1 MDNRPWTQDDP
12 RMHIAI
18 ITAGGAGMFCGSCM
32 HDNTWARALQH
43 AGCQVTLLPTYTPIR
58 VDEPDQS
65 DRHVFLGG
73 INVYLDAQL
82 PGWRRLPRG
91 ITRWLDAPWFINA
104 MSRLSPRNDAAR
116 LGELTLAVLA
126 GEQGPQRREFEEL
139 ASFIGRD
146 LKPDVVIFSNALLAG
161 AVRLVKAGFGGP
173 VYCTLQGDD
182 VFLDSLADSYRTRAL
197 ATVSERAQDFD
208 GFLVHSRFYRDY
220 MAEYLSLPLEKFH
233 QIPLGIDLTG
243 HDGRPGERSGEPFTI
258 GYFARI
264 ARPKGLHRLVDAFVA
279 FHKRQP
285 AARLRIGGYLGAAE
299 RSYFKEVSR
308 AARVLGDAFD
318 YVGSPETHAEKVAFY
333 KSLDLLSVPTEFLEP
348 KGLYV
353 LESLA
358 NGVPVVQPRHGAFPE
373 LLEATGGGRLVTP
386 GDPDELADAFEELQS
401 DADTRHSLGAT
412 GQINVREQFN
422 PEVMAAA
429 TLDVLRS

>member
-1 MDNRPWTQDDP
+1 
-12 RMHIAI
+12 MHIAI

-32 HDNTWARALQH
+32 HDNTWARALQN
-43 AGCQVTLLPTYTPIR
+43 AGCRVTLLPTYTPIR

-73 INVYLDAQL
+73 LNVYLDQQL
-82 PGWRRLPRG
+82 PVWRRLPRG
-91 ITRWLDAPWFINA
+91 LTRWLDAPWVINT
-104 MSRLSPRNDAAR
+104 MSRLSTRNDARR
-116 LGELTLAVLA
+116 LGELTLGVLA
-126 GEQGPQRREFEEL
+126 GEEGPQTREFAEL
-139 ASFIGRD
+139 ANFIDRE
-146 LKPDVVIFSNALLAG
+146 LRPDVVIFSNALLVG
-161 AVRLVKAGFGGP
+161 ALRLVKEEFSGP

-182 VFLDSLADSYRTRAL
+182 VFLDSLPDAYRGRAL
-197 ATVSERAQDFD
+197 QAVSERAQEFD
-208 GFLVHSRFYRDY
+208 AFIVHSRFYRDY
-220 MAEYLSLPLEKFH
+220 MAEYLSLPAEKFR

-243 HDGRPGERSGEPFTI
+243 YDGEPGARSGEPFTV

-264 ARPKGLHRLVDAFVA
+264 ARPKGLHRLVEGFVQ

-285 AARLRIGGYLGAAE
+285 DARLRVGGYLGAAE
-299 RSYFKEVSR
+299 RPYFNEVRR
-308 AARVLGDAFD
+308 AARVLGNAFE
-318 YVGSPETHAEKVAFY
+318 YVGSPATHDEKVAFY
-333 KSLDLLSVPTEFLEP
+333 KSVDLLSVPTEFLEP

-353 LESLA
+353 LEALA

-386 GDPDELADAFEELQS
+386 GDADELAEVFAELH
-401 DADTRHSLGAT
+401 AEPDTRTSLGAT

-429 TLDVLRS
+429 TLELLRP